1 VKVTVAAFTNNG
13 QRVTTEATIPAQD
26 FGQVSFQSAAPLT
39 RVEIDPEKLYPQ
51 LDYTNDVAPRPVEA
65 TASIGEA
72 MRLFGTQEYA
82 KAEALTRQLLLAA
95 PEMQEARV
103 LFARALLAQ
112 TKNDEAERELRRLS
126 EERLPT
132 PGALAWSAIGLG
144 EIALRRGQAKE
155 AARLFTD
162 AVRAD
167 AEYAS
172 SLNARAARIRAE
184 AAGGTPPIDES
195 AKAFVAQMDT
205 AMRTGRQAEITPL
218 MVPGEL
224 LRFVRGAVGTQPEI
238 WQTRVLRT
246 EQLDPNL
253 VAVDVSMQTKQL
265 GVEHSGTA
273 VLILARVGSGWKLNA
288 IELFEVR

>member
-1 VKVTVAAFTNNG
+1 M
-13 QRVTTEATIPAQD
+13 TTEATIPAQD

-65 TASIGEA
+65 NASIGEA

-82 KAEALTRQLLLAA
+82 KAEALTRQLLIAA

-112 TKNDEAERELRRLS
+112 NKIDEAERELRRLS

-184 AAGGTPPIDES
+184 AAGGAPPIDES
-195 AKAFVAQMDT
+195 AKAFIAQMDT

-246 EQLDPNL
+246 EQLDANQ

-273 VLILARVGSGWKLNA
+273 VLILARVGNGWKLNA